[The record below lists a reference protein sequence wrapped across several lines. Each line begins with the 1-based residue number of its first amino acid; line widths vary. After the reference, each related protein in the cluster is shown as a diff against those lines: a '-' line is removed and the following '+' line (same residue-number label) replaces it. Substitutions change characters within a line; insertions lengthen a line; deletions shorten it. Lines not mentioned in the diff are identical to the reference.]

1 MWSSGLVAAVA
12 SPPAGGATTAQVVL
26 GSLGA
31 GLVTAVLLALGSGH
45 RSGRLRTLERA
56 GSWIGRRSGL
66 PGWAALP
73 AAVSLF
79 AFLVAG
85 PGFVWDVALHI
96 DRGRD
101 PGPFANPSH
110 YCLIVGTLG
119 FLSAGFLAVV
129 MPKGDAIP
137 SGVRFARDWQVPAGA
152 IAMLAAGTVS
162 VLGFPLDDVWHRL
175 FGQDVTLWG
184 PTHLMMITG
193 GLLHFCGL
201 MVLVREGRSAAH
213 SSRPARPKRSRM
225 REWRAR
231 ALLWANGVVG
241 CTVVLVGFSIAYQQ
255 EFDYGIPQFRLL
267 FQPTLIAFTAALALV
282 AARVALGRGG
292 ALATVGAY
300 LGVQGFL
307 AVLVGP
313 VLGEVTLHFPLYVA
327 EALVVEVAG
336 MLLLRRGAYAFA
348 LGAGVLVA
356 TVGVL
361 AEWGW
366 SHVWM
371 PTPWPAHLVGEAMLR
386 SIPVAVGGGL
396 IGAFG
401 AMCLRRRTEPLV
413 LAPRAWVVPA
423 AAIAAVL
430 ISLGSLLPTHSPRAR
445 ASVVLTD
452 VRTGADRTVNA
463 TVRFSPAYAADGAD
477 WLQGVAWQGHGHLV
491 SAPLRRI
498 AEGVYRT
505 TKPLPVHGQWKATIR
520 LHRGSEMG
528 ALAVYFP
535 DDPAIPV
542 RGVPATARFD
552 RPLVHDRVLLQR
564 ERKPGIAAWMWPA
577 ASSLV
582 LAMVLG
588 LLAVLCWA
596 LLRFARASA
605 SATPRPGARAATAR

>member
-1 MWSSGLVAAVA
+1 M
-12 SPPAGGATTAQVVL
+12 VL

-31 GLVTAVLLALGSGH
+31 GLVTAVLLVLGSGH
-45 RSGRLRTLERA
+45 RSGRLHALERA
-56 GSWIGRRSGL
+56 GSWISRRTGL

-73 AAVSLF
+73 AAVSML

-85 PGFVWDVALHI
+85 PGFVWDVALHV

-129 MPKGDAIP
+129 MPKGESIP
-137 SGVRFARDWQVPAGA
+137 SGIRFARDWQVPAGA

-193 GLLHFCGL
+193 GLLHFCGV
-201 MVLVREGRSAAH
+201 MVLVREGRRASE
-213 SSRPARPKRSRM
+213 SSRPPRAPARER
-225 REWRAR
+225 RAR
-231 ALLWANGVVG
+231 AIQWANGIVG

-282 AARVALGRGG
+282 AARVALGRG
-292 ALATVGAY
+292 AAVATAAAY
-300 LGVQGFL
+300 LGVQATL
-307 AVLVGP
+307 TVLVGP
-313 VLGEVTLHFPLYVA
+313 VLGEVTQHFPLYVA
-327 EALVVEVAG
+327 EALLVEAAG
-336 MLLLRRGAYAFA
+336 LVLLRRGAYAFA
-348 LGAGVLVA
+348 LGAGLLVA

-366 SHVWM
+366 SHAWM

-386 SIPVAVGGGL
+386 SVPVAVGGGL

-401 AMCLRRRTEPLV
+401 AMCLRRRRSPQV
-413 LAPRAWVVPA
+413 LAPRASLVPA
-423 AAIAAVL
+423 VALAVVL
-430 ISLGSLLPTHSPRAR
+430 ASLGSLLPTHPPRAQ
-445 ASVVLTD
+445 ASVTLTD
-452 VRTGADRTVNA
+452 VRAGADRTVNA
-463 TVRFSPAYAADGAD
+463 TVRLSPPDAADGSD
-477 WLQGVAWQGHGHLV
+477 WLQEVAWQGHGHLV
-491 SAPLRRI
+491 SAPLRRV

-505 TKPLPVHGQWKATIR
+505 TAPLPVHGQWKATIR

-528 ALAVYFP
+528 ALAVYFLS
-535 DDPAIPV
+535 DPAIPV
-542 RGVPATARFD
+542 GGVAAPARFD

-564 ERKPGIAAWMWPA
+564 ERKSGIAAWMWPA

-582 LAMVLG
+582 LVMVLA
-588 LLAVLCWA
+588 LVAVLFWA
-596 LLRFARASA
+596 LLRFARTAAPVPERHTADSG
-605 SATPRPGARAATAR
+605 RRVPGTDLA